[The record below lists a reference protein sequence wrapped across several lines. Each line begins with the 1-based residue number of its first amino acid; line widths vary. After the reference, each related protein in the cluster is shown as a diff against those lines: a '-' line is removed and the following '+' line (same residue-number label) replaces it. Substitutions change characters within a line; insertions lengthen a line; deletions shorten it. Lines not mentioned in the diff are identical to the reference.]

1 MKNPLKIHDIGSH
14 DGKIG
19 NGLGRGC
26 EGVLSDG
33 KNQLGAV
40 RGEGR
45 ADLRRAAAVGSLHVQ
60 MNVFLPEQ
68 INQGIGKSL
77 SNGIGGIAVIV
88 LTDAD
93 VVGSGVLLW
102 KRII

>member
-1 MKNPLKIHDIGSH
+1 M
-14 DGKIG
+14 
-19 NGLGRGC
+19 
-26 EGVLSDG
+26 VWAA
-33 KNQLGAV
+33 AV
-40 RGEGR
+40 RESSPTVKISW
-45 ADLRRAAAVGSLHVQ
+45 AAAVGSLHVQ

-77 SNGIGGIAVIV
+77 GNGIGGIAVIV